1 MAPYRS
7 GKDRKMH
14 RQTSQT
20 PDLSARTLP
29 RAVLCLTACLI
40 TIASLTAVARAE
52 APGDPNEIFD
62 MFDTNGD
69 GAIDRTEFDV
79 NKIQV
84 ISAFDVN
91 RNGQLDRD
99 ETRMSDETFSAID
112 QGGDG
117 AISGYEFI
125 ESPLGKFE
133 AFDTDGDGLISREE
147 FKAVVEGLRG

>member
-1 MAPYRS
+1 
-7 GKDRKMH
+7 MH
-14 RQTSQT
+14 LHAGPTAQ
-20 PDLSARTLP
+20 P
-29 RAVLCLTACLI
+29 RPCKVPRPVFWLAACLI
-40 TIASLTAVARAE
+40 AMMGLSEPGRAQ

-84 ISAFDVN
+84 ISAFDAN
-91 RNGQLDRD
+91 RNGQIERD
-99 ETRMSDETFSAID
+99 ETRMSDESFSAID
-112 QGGDG
+112 QDGDG

-133 AFDTDGDGLISREE
+133 AFDTNGDGLITREE
-147 FKAVVEGLRG
+147 FRAVVEALRLG